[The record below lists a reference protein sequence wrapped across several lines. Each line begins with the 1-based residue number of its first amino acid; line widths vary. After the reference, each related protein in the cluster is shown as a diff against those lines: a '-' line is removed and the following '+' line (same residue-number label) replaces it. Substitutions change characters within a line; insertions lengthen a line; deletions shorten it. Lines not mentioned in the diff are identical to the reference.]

1 MFELCGV
8 ARFVAKWVCCV
19 RSCGAFVAIQSR
31 QLRSPS
37 RLRARAGTARCD
49 GLLGSAGGGGASG
62 VRGEGGSG
70 GCASG
75 DGDGGDG
82 GGGGGGD
89 TVNDGSVSQWRW
101 RKQ

>member
-75 DGDGGDG
+75 DGEGGDG
-82 GGGGGGD
+82 GGFGGGD